1 MADKYHNEWII
12 RDIVTDARIFKAQSR
27 AFHFLSDMAYDLDN
41 SIEILEGIECLSTIC
56 LQVELLERK
65 CFYLRTANS
74 IGRLWRADNDTN

>member
-1 MADKYHNEWII
+1 MGDKYHNEWII

-56 LQVELLERK
+56 LQVELLKRK
-65 CFYLRTANS
+65 CIYLHTANS
-74 IGRLWRADNDTN
+74 IGRLWRADNG